1 MLEQSSC
8 VTARCACGIIVICN
22 NFQFIQCRKP
32 SVYPFPA
39 MYIDQQALD
48 SSISICFKVF
58 LILGL
63 RLLMMIS
70 MLLGSLVRADDD
82 ENL

>member
-1 MLEQSSC
+1 
-8 VTARCACGIIVICN
+8 
-22 NFQFIQCRKP
+22 
-32 SVYPFPA
+32 